1 MFFSCGPV
9 KTRTVKDIFTARF
22 AVLWPT
28 VSGFMAQFKF
38 YRPIKG
44 LTARKNIYG
53 PQITL
58 SDPSRGFSVHSRAI
72 DTILFSDRII

>member
-1 MFFSCGPV
+1 MFVSCGPV
-9 KTRTVKDIFTARF
+9 KTRTVKDHIYGPFCL
-22 AVLWPT
+22 LWPT
-28 VSGFMAQFKF
+28 VSGFMAHFKF

-44 LTARKNIYG
+44 FTARKNIYE

-58 SDPSRGFSVHSRAI
+58 SDPSREFSVHSRAI